1 MSPRGTLVPQFVRE
15 DKEGAAGCVRAQTM
29 KRYRRRLPHW
39 DIPEAPVFVTWRLG
53 GSLLQER
60 SFLPEHHTVIAEQ

>member
-1 MSPRGTLVPQFVRE
+1 
-15 DKEGAAGCVRAQTM
+15 M